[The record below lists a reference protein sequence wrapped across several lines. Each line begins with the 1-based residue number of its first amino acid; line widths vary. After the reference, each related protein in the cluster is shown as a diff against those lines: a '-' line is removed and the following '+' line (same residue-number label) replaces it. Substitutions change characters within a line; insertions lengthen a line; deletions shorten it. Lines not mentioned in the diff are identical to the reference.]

1 MSGPQTRVRSC
12 LDAELAKPTRFCSDE
27 DAKRKGHAESDR
39 ILTRL
44 CMLGRTRSKCGPPAP
59 STTVLLFCSILD
71 FAYQDETR
79 MAMLNLAELNGLLRK
94 GVMQF
99 ASQYRPTRQTVREG
113 FEPSVAF

>member
-1 MSGPQTRVRSC
+1 M
-12 LDAELAKPTRFCSDE
+12 E

-44 CMLGRTRSKCGPPAP
+44 WSYAQQVWPPRP

-79 MAMLNLAELNGLLRK
+79 MAMLNLAELNGLLCK